1 MWKSKKLQTFWYLVF
16 NEHHFIRGIKSSIS
30 WTFTSHFPCTFRWH
44 RNLLVWGN
52 LQDILRPTGKD
63 PDAWKDW
70 GQEKKGA
77 TEDGITDSTD
87 MSLSKLREIA
97 KDIEPRLTCCSLW
110 CHKELDTPEWVNKNT
125 SVCWI
130 WATSYRLAR
139 VHWENLYPVTDSLY
153 HRKYQMLQIDPFTP
167 TLWNMTVKH

>member
-97 KDIEPRLTCCSLW
+97 KDIE
-110 CHKELDTPEWVNKNT
+110 
-125 SVCWI
+125 
-130 WATSYRLAR
+130 AQ
-139 VHWENLYPVTDSLY
+139 TD
-153 HRKYQMLQIDPFTP
+153 MLQFMVSQRVGHTWVSEQEYISVLDLGNVIPPCKSPLRKSLPSHGFLIPQKVSNATNRP
-167 TLWNMTVKH
+167 LHSHTLKHDC